1 METSYVARV
10 TMILPRTGGLY
21 TQQKKKVRRLKP
33 KRRTEARRSP
43 SSLQSMRH
51 GLFREQC
58 CLSDRESLLI
68 QIDTRNTLS
77 QYAQQ
82 LIRDGVH
89 DFSASFDG
97 LIVQNDTGNRHSP
110 TVIAAAITSQTGKA
124 KLPTHIELAAR
135 QFGLP
140 KDSVILL
147 EQIRTLDKKR
157 LREHMGRVDGP
168 MMHRVDAAIAV
179 SFGLH
184 PDTLV

>member
-1 METSYVARV
+1 
-10 TMILPRTGGLY
+10 MILPRTGGLY

-97 LIVQNDTGNRHSP
+97 LIVGAVATVKDGYIAFHFTSGASVTSTMHISIQIRP
-110 TVIAAAITSQTGKA
+110 TIGSF
-124 KLPTHIELAAR
+124 LPLMSTV
-135 QFGLP
+135 
-140 KDSVILL
+140 SLL
-147 EQIRTLDKKR
+147 EKPRQK
-157 LREHMGRVDGP
+157 P
-168 MMHRVDAAIAV
+168 
-179 SFGLH
+179 S
-184 PDTLV
+184 P